1 LNYVYAAEARST
13 TLLVGGNNRVRLWL
27 NGRLINEGEARGN
40 FSWERVPVLL
50 RPGRNTLLA
59 EVSQPHPRYNT
70 FYLRLADGPLDRA
83 IQLAEL
89 GLWEES
95 LALWA
100 PEFHARPT
108 QHPWVWHQYAMLLM
122 ERGDVEAYQ
131 QVCDQM
137 LQWTGDK
144 QDANMKLHLAATCSI
159 GTFRGADWSR
169 LVQMAESGR
178 TAITA
183 TGWPDQ
189 FLGRVYYRAGR
200 YTDALAL
207 SAKSGSVYPPRQLV
221 PAMCQHRLGNNEE
234 ARNLLRGV
242 ENWYDQALQD
252 ALAGPEIRLAA
263 FGGTVG
269 LRDMSYLVVL
279 MHEACE
285 LIRGE
290 SPAEDPRLAELRARV
305 RQALQRSDKISAAFD
320 IALLNDPRPA
330 RPWLARGQA
339 WAESGQ
345 PEKAVADL
353 RQAVARGFRDL
364 DQLQTDAAWQ
374 SLASR
379 DDFQELVREIAANKA
394 PPNTP

>member
-1 LNYVYAAEARST
+1 
-13 TLLVGGNNRVRLWL
+13 
-27 NGRLINEGEARGN
+27 
-40 FSWERVPVLL
+40 
-50 RPGRNTLLA
+50 
-59 EVSQPHPRYNT
+59 
-70 FYLRLADGPLDRA
+70 
-83 IQLAEL
+83 
-89 GLWEES
+89 
-95 LALWA
+95 
-100 PEFHARPT
+100 
-108 QHPWVWHQYAMLLM
+108 MLLM

-207 SAKSGSVYPPRQLV
+207 RAKAGNGSPQYQIVA
-221 PAMCQHRLGNNEE
+221 AMCQHRLGINEE

-263 FGGTVG
+263 FGGTAG

-339 WAESGQ
+339 WAECGQ